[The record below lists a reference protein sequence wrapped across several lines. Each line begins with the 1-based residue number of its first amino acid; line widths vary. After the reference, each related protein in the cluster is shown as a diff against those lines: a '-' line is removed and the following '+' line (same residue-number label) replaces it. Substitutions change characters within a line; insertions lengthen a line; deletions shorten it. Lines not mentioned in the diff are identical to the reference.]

1 MWTSKYQ
8 VVISARFEFAFDVKQ
23 IVEKSNTYN
32 KISEVI
38 ELGGSYLLTQQHL
51 RGWDRRTAE
60 LQVSLGYMKNSGSI
74 LQISLNSVSH
84 SKQASV
90 LMGLSIIIYI
100 LIIYN
105 RYAFI
110 YL

>member
-1 MWTSKYQ
+1 M
-8 VVISARFEFAFDVKQ
+8 E
-23 IVEKSNTYN
+23 ESNTYN
-32 KISEVI
+32 KLSEVI
-38 ELGGSYLLTQQHL
+38 ELGGSYLLTQQNL
-51 RGWDRRTAE
+51 RGWDGRTAE
-60 LQVSLGYMKNSGSI
+60 LQVSLGYMENPKST
-74 LQISLNSVSH
+74 LQISLNSVSN

-110 YL
+110 Y

>member
-1 MWTSKYQ
+1 M
-8 VVISARFEFAFDVKQ
+8 
-23 IVEKSNTYN
+23 EKSNTYN

-51 RGWDRRTAE
+51 RGWNKRTAE
-60 LQVSLGYMKNSGSI
+60 LLVSLGYMENSGST
-74 LQISLNSVSH
+74 LQITLNSVSH
-84 SKQASV
+84 SKHASV

-105 RYAFI
+105 KYTFI